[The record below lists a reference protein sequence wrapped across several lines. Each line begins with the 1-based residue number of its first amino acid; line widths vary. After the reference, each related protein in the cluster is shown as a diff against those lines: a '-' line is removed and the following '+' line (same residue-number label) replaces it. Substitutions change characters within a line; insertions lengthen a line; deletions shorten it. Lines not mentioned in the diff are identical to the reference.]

1 MLAVSR
7 KSSTGLACC
16 FAWLSLGQAWPLTV
30 PFDHR
35 VGLNGVIVSVSQGSF
50 VVELET
56 ADAAD
61 ALAVAVCHAHHR
73 ETHARWAE
81 AMKQG
86 ASA

>member
-1 MLAVSR
+1 MLLPPANAALDVAEYSANLI
-7 KSSTGLACC
+7 KKAI
-16 FAWLSLGQAWPLTV
+16 
-30 PFDHR
+30 
-35 VGLNGVIVSVSQGSF
+35 VGNGHATKEQMTMMVRTLLPAAK
-50 VVELET
+50 LET